1 MASFAEII
9 AKGPCFYKGN
19 GATALE
25 ISNAEKQ
32 LGVTFSN
39 EYRDYL
45 RNYSVVGISGHEI
58 TGITANEE
66 SNVIRATVAGRESA
80 DRFDASWYVVEKAN
94 IDGILVWQ
102 DETGRVIQTA
112 IGEDPI
118 LLAASLAEYVVQ
130 F

>member
-9 AKGPCFYKGN
+9 AKGPCFYRGD
-19 GATALE
+19 GATSLE

-32 LGVTFSN
+32 LGVIFSN

-45 RNYSVVGISGHEI
+45 RNYSVVCINGHEI
-58 TGITANEE
+58 TGITENEE
-66 SNVIRATVAGRESA
+66 SNVIRATIAGRESA
-80 DRFDASWYVVEKAN
+80 DKIDSSWYVVEKAN

-102 DETGRVIQTA
+102 DETGRVMQTA

-118 LLAASLAEYVVQ
+118 LLAAILAEYIVEY
-130 F
+130 